1 MDGWSDGRTSG
12 TCSFDVQLRIYK
24 FYSLFLMDFPGCIL
38 AGVSSAGF
46 TGTMADNKSFKQ
58 MMRFTKKASARLLR
72 EREAWKIGAAW
83 STGLF
88 CVFLL
93 SALLFSCGGE
103 SWDTGLALNFVTSQD
118 QNAPCFYS
126 AHPPRLNTNKVI
138 NAEIS
143 PSSFHN
149 WKTQEE
155 PTGTFVVVFQLP
167 MFTILHLRPFPLR
180 ERCWLGCRSANPT
193 WMWHL

>member
-1 MDGWSDGRTSG
+1 MDGGTDGR
-12 TCSFDVQLRIYK
+12 QAHAL
-24 FYSLFLMDFPGCIL
+24 LM
-38 AGVSSAGF
+38 SNWGF
-46 TGTMADNKSFKQ
+46 TSSTLFSWWIFQVAFWLVLAVLVLLAQWLTTKASNRWCVSQ
-58 MMRFTKKASARLLR
+58 KKASARLLR
-72 EREAWKIGAAW
+72 ESEAWKIGAAW

-93 SALLFSCGGE
+93 SALLFRRGGE

-118 QNAPCFYS
+118 QNAPCFHS

-138 NAEIS
+138 NAAIS
-143 PSSFHN
+143 PSSFHD

-155 PTGTFVVVFQLP
+155 PPGTFVVVFQLP